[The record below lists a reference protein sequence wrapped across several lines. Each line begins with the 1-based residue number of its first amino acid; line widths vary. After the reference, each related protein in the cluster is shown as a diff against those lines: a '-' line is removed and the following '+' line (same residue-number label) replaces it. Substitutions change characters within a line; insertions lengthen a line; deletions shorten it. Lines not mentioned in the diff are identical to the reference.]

1 MRRVL
6 ISVALLL
13 VSLIQVQSGARAA
26 LVPYNLALSVTTGQS
41 AMGFVGENI
50 FVDVFANNVP
60 AKYHVGLMDST
71 AKVYGEVVLD
81 ATGSQTYFE
90 FKVSSDH
97 PATVLIR
104 GYVQAYVASGGTW
117 VKDPSVGLAVTT
129 YLSLTFGAVSL
140 KPLTS
145 TTLKIRQDFKLQA
158 TLTPAHLEPGFL
170 LMFTANPAGKT
181 FDCAAGV
188 TSCVLTWSGDKKA
201 QKLIF
206 YASLAAWTGTR
217 VINSDDEYVTR
228 QAKEWTVTLLSNGK
242 RNLSVQSGTKVT
254 LSAATDHALPP
265 SHPLYFVDVSNASQ
279 PKGLGTSCTTGKQCK
294 LSVTAR
300 TPGTHCIEAEVK
312 GDTSKGEPK
321 FLGVSDQVTVKIS
334 AKEPAAVFK
343 PTLPQ
348 LSRATIPV
356 YLPSYL
362 PNFGQTVYPAVSS
375 STAETHTRS
384 I

>member
-26 LVPYNLALSVTTGQS
+26 LVPYNLALSVTTGQY

-145 TTLKIRQDFKLQA
+145 TTLKIGQDFKLQA

-217 VINSDDEYVTR
+217 VINSDDEYVTG

-242 RNLSVQSGTKVT
+242 RNLSVQSGTEVT

-300 TPGTHCIEAEVK
+300 NRLVPMRFVGI
-312 GDTSKGEPK
+312 PR
-321 FLGVSDQVTVKIS
+321 S
-334 AKEPAAVFK
+334 AC
-343 PTLPQ
+343 
-348 LSRATIPV
+348 
-356 YLPSYL
+356 
-362 PNFGQTVYPAVSS
+362 
-375 STAETHTRS
+375 H
-384 I
+384 